1 MTRELDVGE
10 RNSGKT
16 RSPGRRVMN
25 IPANLAASKI
35 GWSARQSLKSI
46 TPRDGFV
53 APTTMHN
60 GNHMIKTAAPL
71 YVMDI
76 SRSTYCGYICCGR
89 TCVTIGF
96 RVDEGETYLTPLNPA
111 ATIFWKMSS
120 QRSGTG
126 SRKVWN
132 SPELKQRFLDR
143 LWFDMRT
150 RRTEGR
156 YVGRSRTE
164 SSCPIVRHR

>member
-1 MTRELDVGE
+1 
-10 RNSGKT
+10 
-16 RSPGRRVMN
+16 MN
-25 IPANLAASKI
+25 IPASLAASKI

-46 TPRDGFV
+46 TPHDGFV
-53 APTTMHN
+53 APTTMHIN
-60 GNHMIKTAAPL
+60 DSTISTAAL
-71 YVMDI
+71 LMDRI
-76 SRSTYCGYICCGR
+76 LCNGPTYCGCIYCSR

-96 RVDEGETYLTPLNPA
+96 RVDEGETYLTPLSPA

-132 SPELKQRFLDR
+132 SPELKQRVLGG
-143 LWFDMRT
+143 LWFDVKT

-156 YVGRSRTE
+156 YVGRSRRG
-164 SSCPIVRHR
+164 SSCPIVRHQ